1 MRANKTLNREKIMS
15 LVAAISPMARDYVD
29 DVFSDTVVLYAQTG
43 EGNEGV
49 FLKAASEDLC
59 VYYASFSDD
68 ASSELLEKIDMELE
82 RPYLAVGELCFNVY
96 GQNRRIIELVQK
108 KGFVLD
114 MEGYILQCD
123 ELTTGAIDLGGLTV
137 DGFNAHMIDVFVELF
152 ESAYMRLNLENGWD
166 TKSYSRDAESFCRR
180 LIELHEQ
187 QLVQSFWDQG
197 ALLGCYII
205 EGNYIKDIV
214 IHPDF
219 QNRGYGSLI
228 LRHCLRFMREEKCVF
243 DIYLRVTKSN
253 EGARR
258 LYERNG
264 FRVISHFAEHT
275 YKGQTGGAGMG
286 ANLKIS

>member
-1 MRANKTLNREKIMS
+1 MRENKTLKREKIMD
-15 LVAAISPMARDYVD
+15 LVAAISPMSRDYVD
-29 DVFSDTVVLYAQTG
+29 DVFDDTAVLFAQTG

-49 FLKAASEDLC
+49 FLRAASEDLC

-68 ASSELLEKIDMELE
+68 ASPELLEKIDTELE
-82 RPYLAVGELCFNVY
+82 RPDLASGELCFNVQ

-108 KGFVLD
+108 RGFALD
-114 MEGYILQCD
+114 MEGFILQYD
-123 ELTTGAIDLGGLTV
+123 KPTPDATDLGELTV
-137 DGFNAHMIDVFVELF
+137 DGFNAHMIDAFVELF

-166 TKSYSRDAESFCRR
+166 TKSYSRNAEGFCRQ

-187 QLVQSFWDQG
+187 QLPQSFWDQG
-197 ALLGCYII
+197 ILLGCYII
-205 EGNYIKDIV
+205 EGDYIKDIV

-228 LRHCLRFMREEKCVF
+228 LRHCLRFMRAKKGVS

-253 EGARR
+253 EGAKR
-258 LYERNG
+258 LYERSG

-275 YKGQTGGAGMG
+275 YRG
-286 ANLKIS
+286 